1 MSFVLVTDS
10 SANLPEDLIKKF
22 DIKIISLSF
31 FVDNEEYLSYKEDET
46 TDISKFYKM
55 MRSGKVIKT
64 SLINEDTFIKN
75 FEKYLKEGHDILYIG
90 MTSGISGTYNASV
103 LASDSLKEMYPDRR
117 IVTIDSLS
125 VSLGLGLLVYYA
137 ALLKEKGKSIDEI
150 KEWIEENKLKMRHQF
165 TVEDLMFL
173 KRGGRIPATV
183 AIIGSVLNI
192 KPLLKVDKTGIL
204 VNIGK
209 ARGRKNSL
217 DKIFETLECA
227 EDIENQYIGITH
239 GDCIDDVNYLVNKIK
254 EKYKPKDIIINYV
267 DPVIGAHSGP
277 GTMALFFLAKDKNR

>member
-75 FEKYLKEGHDILYIG
+75 FEKYLREGHDILYIG

-173 KRGGRIPATV
+173 KRGGRIPTTV

>member
-10 SANLPEDLIKKF
+10 SANLPEYLIKKF

>member
-173 KRGGRIPATV
+173 KRGGRIPTTV

>member
-10 SANLPEDLIKKF
+10 SANLPEYLIKKF

-150 KEWIEENKLKMRHQF
+150 KEWIEDNKLKMRHQF

>member
-1 MSFVLVTDS
+1 
-10 SANLPEDLIKKF
+10 
-22 DIKIISLSF
+22 
-31 FVDNEEYLSYKEDET
+31 
-46 TDISKFYKM
+46 M

-75 FEKYLKEGHDILYIG
+75 FEKYLREGHDILYIG

-173 KRGGRIPATV
+173 KRGGRIPTTV

>member
-1 MSFVLVTDS
+1 
-10 SANLPEDLIKKF
+10 
-22 DIKIISLSF
+22 
-31 FVDNEEYLSYKEDET
+31 
-46 TDISKFYKM
+46 
-55 MRSGKVIKT
+55 
-64 SLINEDTFIKN
+64 
-75 FEKYLKEGHDILYIG
+75 
-90 MTSGISGTYNASV
+90 
-103 LASDSLKEMYPDRR
+103 
-117 IVTIDSLS
+117 
-125 VSLGLGLLVYYA
+125 
-137 ALLKEKGKSIDEI
+137 
-150 KEWIEENKLKMRHQF
+150 MRHQF

>member
-75 FEKYLKEGHDILYIG
+75 FEKYLREGHDILYIG

>member
-75 FEKYLKEGHDILYIG
+75 FEKYLREGHDILYIG

-150 KEWIEENKLKMRHQF
+150 KEWIEDNKLKMRHQF